1 MRKIFLV
8 LLLSFVFATSNAQS
22 NYLSGIAYDAKTG
35 EVLIFA
41 NIINLSTLK
50 GTTSNSFGA
59 FQVPLSPGK
68 PNEIKFSYTGYSDTT
83 ITIYPENINFTKVY
97 LNPGLELEGVTVI
110 ASNDTRLVSKANE
123 AEKINIK
130 TSKQLPSNFGETD
143 IVKTIQL
150 LPGVVPSSESK
161 SNLIV
166 RGGSTDQ
173 NLVLVDDTPLYSI
186 GHFAYI
192 ISVFNEDAIS
202 HVNFYKNSFPARLG
216 GRLSSIL
223 DIRTRDGNSNEYA
236 GGFSI
241 GLLST
246 KATIEGPI
254 VKNKSSFILSGRKSY
269 VGYIMSLM
277 ELNTNY
283 GFYDVNL
290 KINSKIKDKGRIYLN
305 IYSGIDNIG
314 YKFDGADASSNTTND
329 LNWGNSLASLRYTY
343 HLSQK
348 VFGSFGLYYTKYSYI
363 NQFEEVSREVKQTHS
378 LFSGIDD
385 YGININFQHT
395 VTSSVTLYY
404 GSQNNL
410 RFFTPTKIQLEK
422 TKQGVAE
429 PNYTSTENETNI
441 VNSNYFDLIWKPN
454 SRFQASAGVRA
465 SSFIY
470 SKEAKIYPEPKISV
484 QWDAFN
490 NISFTAGYMWNTQF
504 LHSLSSNNNSFQSDI
519 LMPSTLGTLP
529 SKAIQYSLG
538 IDIDILEKN
547 YNVSLSGYY
556 KDMSNL
562 IQIKPGGNLFTNVNG
577 WEEEIIKNGGGQAYG
592 LEFILSK
599 PIGKFSG
606 FISGTLSKSL
616 RSFAEIMGGEKF
628 PYQYDRLFCFS
639 SSGIYKINNSL
650 SLSAIWNFYTG
661 IPLVLPAQKY
671 ELNSGETIFYYNM
684 SNQKRAKAYHRLDIG
699 ANYEKKYQ
707 KFTLTYSF
715 GLINAYNKLNPS
727 FYLYNYNFEEQGGYK
742 LNGFV
747 LFPILPYFNINIR
760 L

>member
-1 MRKIFLV
+1 MRKIFLF
-8 LLLSFVFATSNAQS
+8 LLLSLVFTAGNAQS
-22 NYLSGIAYDAKTG
+22 NFLSGIVCDAKTG
-35 EVLIFA
+35 EVLLFA
-41 NIINLSTLK
+41 NIINLTTLK
-50 GTTSNSFGA
+50 GNISNSFGA
-59 FQVPLSPGK
+59 FQVPLSTSK
-68 PNEIKFSYTGYSDTT
+68 PNQVRFSYTGYSDTT
-83 ITIYPENINFTKVY
+83 ITIYPEKVGFTKVY
-97 LNPGLELEGVTVI
+97 LNPGVDLEGVTVS

-123 AEKINIK
+123 ADKINIK

-143 IVKTIQL
+143 IVKTLQL

-173 NLVLVDDTPLYSI
+173 NLVLVDDVPLYSI
-186 GHFAYI
+186 GHFADI

-223 DIRTRDGNSNEYA
+223 DIRTRDGNSKEYA
-236 GGFSI
+236 GGFSV

-254 VKNKSSFILSGRKSY
+254 VKDKSSFILSGRKSY

-277 ELNTNY
+277 DLNTNY

-290 KINSKIKDKGRIYLN
+290 KINSKIKERGRIYLN
-305 IYSGIDNIG
+305 LYSGLDNIG
-314 YKFDGADASSNTTND
+314 YKFDGADANTNTTND
-329 LNWGNSLASLRYTY
+329 LSWGNSLASLRYTH
-343 HLSQK
+343 HLSEN
-348 VFGSFGLYYTKYSYI
+348 VFGSFGVYFTKYSYI
-363 NQFEEVSREVKQTHS
+363 NQFEEVSRDVNQTHS

-395 VTSSVTLYY
+395 ITSYVTLYY

-410 RFFTPTKIQLEK
+410 RYFTPTKIKLEK

-441 VNSNYFDLIWKPN
+441 VNSNYFDLVWKPN
-454 SRFQASAGVRA
+454 SKFQTSVGLRTCN
-465 SSFIY
+465 FIY

-484 QWDAFN
+484 QWDALN

-504 LHSLSSNNNSFQSDI
+504 LHSLSTNNNSFQSDI
-519 LMPSTLGTLP
+519 LMPSTLATLP
-529 SKAIQYSLG
+529 PKAIQYSLG
-538 IDIDILEKN
+538 IDIDILEEN

-562 IQIKPGGNLFTNVNG
+562 IQIKPGGNLFTNANG
-577 WEEEIIKNGGGQAYG
+577 WEEEIIRNGSGQAYG

-616 RSFAEIMGGEKF
+616 RSFAEIKGGESF

-639 SSGIYKINNSL
+639 SSGIYKINNNF
-650 SLSAIWNFYTG
+650 SLSAVWNFYTG
-661 IPLVLPAQKY
+661 LPLMLPVQKY
-671 ELNSGETIFYYNM
+671 QLNSGETIFYYNT
-684 SNQKRAKAYHRLDIG
+684 SNQKRAKAYHRLDFG

-727 FYLYNYNFEEQGGYK
+727 FYLYEYNYEELGGYK
-742 LNGFV
+742 LHGFV
-747 LFPILPYFNINIR
+747 LFPILPYFNINLRI
-760 L
+760 